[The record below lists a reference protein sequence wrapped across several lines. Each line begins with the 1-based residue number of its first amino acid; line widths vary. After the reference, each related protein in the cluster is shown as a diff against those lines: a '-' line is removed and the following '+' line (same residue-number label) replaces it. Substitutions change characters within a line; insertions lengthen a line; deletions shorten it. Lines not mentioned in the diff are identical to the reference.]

1 MTRMR
6 KSFSK
11 TSDLARAYARR
22 ELTEGKAREG
32 RVFVEGDTIYSYG
45 HHFPIAHRIRDNEYL
60 LNEDK
65 YSTTTSKQQS
75 EVKFALEREGA
86 KIVDTDTH
94 EIVEASEGRKKYD

>member
-1 MTRMR
+1 MTRFK

-60 LNEDK
+60 LNEER
-65 YSTTTSKQQS
+65 YSTTTGKQQS
-75 EVKFALEREGA
+75 AVRSALNSEGA
-86 KIVDTDTH
+86 KIVETDTSGIKH
-94 EIVEASEGRKKYD
+94 AMEHKEEYE

>member
-1 MTRMR
+1 MK

-11 TSDLARAYARR
+11 TSQLAQAYARR

-45 HHFPIAHRIRDNEYL
+45 RHFPIAHRIRDNEYL
-60 LNEDK
+60 FNDDR
-65 YSTTTSKQQS
+65 YSVTTSKQQRDV
-75 EVKFALEREGA
+75 ENALESEGA
-86 KIVDTDTH
+86 KLVKTDTH